1 MELTQILP
9 IMYWNQIENSL
20 FDKFNLQGSVFNT
33 KGVRISKI
41 KNWSNPLCPVIKS
54 IKKGQSFICATAHMN
69 LANQAMQSKEPV
81 IEECDAG
88 LLKLVVPIFHHD
100 EYLGV
105 VGGCGLLAENCEVD
119 IFSINKLAGID
130 EEKII
135 SLASDI
141 PTITQDQIRS
151 ACYYIEDQLEMIF
164 KESERASN

>member
-1 MELTQILP
+1 MELTQISP
-9 IMYWNQIENSL
+9 IMHWSQIENSL

-33 KGVRISKI
+33 LGVRISKT
-41 KNWSNPLCPVIKS
+41 KNWSNSLCPVIKS
-54 IKKGQSFICATAHMN
+54 IEKGQSFICATAHMN

-88 LLKLVVPIFHHD
+88 LLKLVVPIFHNN

-119 IFSINKLAGID
+119 GFSINKLAGID
-130 EEKII
+130 EEKIE

-141 PTITQDQIRS
+141 PTITYDQACS
-151 ACYYIEDQLEMIF
+151 ACYYIEDQLDMIINEF
-164 KESERASN
+164 ERGSN

>member
-1 MELTQILP
+1 MELTQISPL
-9 IMYWNQIENSL
+9 MHWSQIENSL

-33 KGVRISKI
+33 NGVRISKI

-54 IKKGQSFICATAHMN
+54 LEKGQSFICATAHMN
-69 LANQAMQSKEPV
+69 LANQSMQSKAPV

-88 LLKLVVPIFHHD
+88 FLKLVVPIFHND

-105 VGGCGLLAENCEVD
+105 VGGCGLLAEDGEID

-130 EEKII
+130 DDLIT
-135 SLASDI
+135 SLSSDI
-141 PTITQDQIRS
+141 PTITHSQACS

-164 KESERASN
+164 NEFERISN